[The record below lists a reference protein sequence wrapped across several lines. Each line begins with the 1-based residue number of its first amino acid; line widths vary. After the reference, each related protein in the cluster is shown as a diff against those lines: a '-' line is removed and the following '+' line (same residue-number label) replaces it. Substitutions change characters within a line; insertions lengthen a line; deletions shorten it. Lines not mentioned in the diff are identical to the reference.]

1 MVVYEADPL
10 GGSGPLVVLLV
21 VDTWG
26 SGRHDVND
34 ILLLTRIKD
43 ERSCSEGVKIEIN

>member
-10 GGSGPLVVLLV
+10 GGSGPLVVLLI

-26 SGRHDVND
+26 SGRHDVNGTC
-34 ILLLTRIKD
+34 ILLLSEDVND
-43 ERSCSEGVKIEIN
+43 EWSCSEGV